1 MASSAAPMDVDSST
15 PVQNRFANLDD
26 RKRKAL
32 VDYKKKLSEYHD
44 VEGRLKES
52 NNFFV
57 FSFVINLQ
65 NSHET
70 FFFFKCDWKNGI

>member
-15 PVQNRFANLDD
+15 PVQNRFANLDE

-32 VDYKKKLSEYHD
+32 IDYKKRLTEYHD

-52 NNFFV
+52 K
-57 FSFVINLQ
+57 SFLYYLFC
-65 NSHET
+65 E
-70 FFFFKCDWKNGI
+70 